1 MTSLRRIPFRNE
13 RHRRFKNLL
22 ALKAK
27 LFYGLSLTRGYRSC
41 IPILIV
47 ATCLGSSSSYGQSPD
62 SDLRVPVVVLPMVT
76 TGMQMRQPLGYYVAD
91 GRQTDALAHYQRSRL
106 GRWKVPKDVDPEDG
120 VFGIELETPARTI
133 RIRCET
139 TINGQPFRAMREKT
153 INELM
158 AIANGTAEFKEE
170 NVEEDRVEED
180 KIEEEVVEAA
190 EEVKAQPQDDADE
203 ADADAADADELAEPP
218 EKKRTVPPLFVGSSD
233 MVRMAS
239 YARSRGDQ
247 LTRRELRRR
256 VADIAGG
263 PALMRTTS
271 DFGAQRNE
279 TMTLFALLDD
289 NEDGVISPEEQS
301 VAVDTLNFTDANV
314 DGQLTMEELHLGL
327 KSRSAQRDVGFTK
340 VQWQSWN
347 AIQSPDSEDIN
358 VHVSFSDDGE
368 NSNLKIDDC
377 RLNQPWD
384 LMKVDV
390 QPAKVGGTRGSAVML
405 SHPKVAVALSA
416 VQSDDKAHRN
426 ADQISVGVTLESNS
440 LFREL
445 DKNGDGSLNSAE
457 RSSFDE
463 VIALL
468 DDNASGTLEA
478 SEVPVLLRVCVARG
492 AIAHEVLSGSVSITR
507 QSDVKATKQKGKL
520 VPPDWFASMDKDG
533 DQMLTRDEF
542 LGGRKSF
549 SKMDADKNDL
559 LSVEEGLAEKLD

>member
-1 MTSLRRIPFRNE
+1 M
-13 RHRRFKNLL
+13 L

-120 VFGIELETPARTI
+120 VFGIELETPTRTI

-139 TINGQPFRAMREKT
+139 TINGQPFRAMREKK
-153 INELM
+153 IDELM
-158 AIANGTAEFKEE
+158 AIANGTAEFKED
-170 NVEEDRVEED
+170 NVEETS
-180 KIEEEVVEAA
+180 EEETAEVAA
-190 EEVKAQPQDDADE
+190 EANAQPQDE
-203 ADADAADADELAEPP
+203 ADAADAEELAEPP

-247 LTRRELRRR
+247 LTRRELRGR

-263 PALMRTTS
+263 PALLRTTS
-271 DFGAQRNE
+271 DFGAQRNK

-289 NEDGVISPEEQS
+289 DEDGVISPEEQS
-301 VAVDTLNFTDANV
+301 VAIDTLNFTDANV
-314 DGQLTMEELHLGL
+314 DGQLTMGELQSGL
-327 KSRSAQRDVGFTK
+327 KSRSTQRDAGSTK
-340 VQWQSWN
+340 VQWRSWN

-368 NSNLKIDDC
+368 NSNLKIEDC
-377 RLNQPWD
+377 RLSEPWD
-384 LMKVDV
+384 LVKVDV
-390 QPAKVGGTRGSAVML
+390 QPAKRVGSRGSAVML
-405 SHPKVAVALSA
+405 SHPKFAVALSA
-416 VQSDDKAHRN
+416 VQSDDKAHRS

-445 DKNGDGSLNSAE
+445 DQNGDGSLNSAE

-507 QSDVKATKQKGKL
+507 QSDRKVKQKGKL

-542 LGGRKSF
+542 LGCLLYTSPSPRDG
-549 SKMDADKNDL
+549 L
-559 LSVEEGLAEKLD
+559 LSRMPSSA

>member
-1 MTSLRRIPFRNE
+1 M
-13 RHRRFKNLL
+13 L
-22 ALKAK
+22 AFKAK
-27 LFYGLSLTRGYRSC
+27 FFYGLSLTRGYRSC

-47 ATCLGSSSSYGQSPD
+47 ATCLGASPSYGQSPD
-62 SDLRVPVVVLPMVT
+62 SDLRVPVVVLPTVT
-76 TGMQMRQPLGYYVAD
+76 TGMQMQQPLGYYVPD
-91 GRQTDALAHYQRSRL
+91 GRQTDPLSNYQRSRL
-106 GRWKVPKDVDPEDG
+106 GRWKVSKDVDPEDA
-120 VFGIELETPARTI
+120 VIGIELETPARTI

-153 INELM
+153 IDELM
-158 AIANGTAEFKEE
+158 AIANGTAEVHEDS
-170 NVEEDRVEED
+170 VEEDSVEE
-180 KIEEEVVEAA
+180 ESVEAA
-190 EEVKAQPQDDADE
+190 EANAQPQDE
-203 ADADAADADELAEPP
+203 TDAADAEELAEPP
-218 EKKRTVPPLFVGSSD
+218 DNKRTVPPPFVGSSD

-247 LTRRELRRR
+247 LTRRELRGR

-263 PALMRTTS
+263 PALLRTTS

-279 TMTLFALLDD
+279 TMTLFAFLDD
-289 NEDGVISPEEQS
+289 DEDGVISPEEQS
-301 VAVDTLNFTDANV
+301 DAVETLDYIDADV
-314 DGQLTMEELHLGL
+314 DGQLTMQELQLGL
-327 KSRSAQRDVGFTK
+327 KSRSARRDVGSTK

-347 AIQSPDSEDIN
+347 AIQSPDSEDLN

-368 NSNLKIDDC
+368 NSNLKIEDC
-377 RLNQPWD
+377 RLSQPWD

-390 QPAKVGGTRGSAVML
+390 RPAKMSEAHGSAVML

-426 ADQISVGVTLESNS
+426 ADQISVGVTLEPNS

-445 DKNGDGSLNSAE
+445 DQNGDGSLNSAE
-457 RSSFDE
+457 RSSCGDL
-463 VIALL
+463 IDLL

-507 QSDVKATKQKGKL
+507 QSDGKVKQKNKL
-520 VPPDWFASMDKDG
+520 VAPDWFASMDKDG
-533 DQMLTRDEF
+533 DQMLTREEF

-549 SKMDADKNDL
+549 SKMDADKDDL